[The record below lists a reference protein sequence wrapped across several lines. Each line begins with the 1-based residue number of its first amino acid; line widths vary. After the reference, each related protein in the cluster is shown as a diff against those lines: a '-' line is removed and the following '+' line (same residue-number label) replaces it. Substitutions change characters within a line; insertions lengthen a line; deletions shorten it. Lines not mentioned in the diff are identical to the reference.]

1 MSKSKNINSEEFK
14 QLQNFVCAVKSHAKL
29 PPVPQELAIKLLLI
43 ISNQNLHPK
52 GVD

>member
-1 MSKSKNINSEEFK
+1 MSEPININSEEFK
-14 QLQNFVCAVKSHAKL
+14 QLQNFVCAVKSQKTL
-29 PPVPQELAIKLLLI
+29 PPVTHELAIKLLLI